1 MRLPARVVQKTFA
14 ARMQIEI
21 VSQTFRSVGEK
32 GVPPV
37 DKEWGEGSVAGGRC
51 VRPEVKAFQQL

>member
-21 VSQTFRSVGEK
+21 VSQTLGQWEK
-32 GVPPV
+32 
-37 DKEWGEGSVAGGRC
+37 
-51 VRPEVKAFQQL
+51 KAFPQ